1 MKKHLALILILIPVI
16 TFSQDFKYNYKNK
29 GLRVDYIH
37 SGNDEGEDY
46 QLKEFIEEKYYA
58 GNQLNLIDTFD
69 YGNYRFEMR
78 DLASDEVLYS
88 RGYSSLFREW
98 QATEKAKYTYKSFP
112 ESVSMPY
119 PRDPVKIEFYSRKK
133 DMSWT
138 KTLSIHFHPEKTQI
152 KNHRNYKF
160 KKSKVHY
167 SGKPEDKVDIVI
179 LAEGYTKDEMKKF
192 KKDIKRF
199 KDIILGAKP
208 FNTNQDKINIWAVH
222 SVSEESGT
230 DFPVDNQNFNTIL
243 NSNFYT
249 FDSER
254 YLTTMDYHRVKDVA
268 GNAPCDQIYILV
280 NHEKYGGG
288 GIYNFYSIGTS
299 DNPQA
304 GFLFQHEFGHAFAGL
319 GDEYY
324 TSEVAVE
331 DFYPLNTEPWEP
343 NLTTM
348 IDFDS
353 KWKNMIDEDTPVP
366 TPVEEKYNSTLGAY
380 EGGGYVA
387 KGVFR
392 PYIDCTMKSVKY
404 DAFCPVCQ
412 RAIQQ
417 MINFYSRGK
426 SKSEKR

>member
-1 MKKHLALILILIPVI
+1 MKKYIALILVLVPIVS
-16 TFSQDFKYNYKNK
+16 FSQDFKYNYKNK
-29 GLRVDYIH
+29 GLRVDYFH
-37 SGNDEGEDY
+37 SGNDEGEDL
-46 QLKEFIEEKYYA
+46 QLKEFVEEKYY
-58 GNQLNLIDTFD
+58 GGTQLNLIDTFD

-98 QATEKAKYTYKSFP
+98 QATDEAKTAYKTFP

-119 PRDPVKIEFYSRKK
+119 PRDPVKIEFYSRNK

-138 KTLSIHFHPEKTQI
+138 KTLSIHFHPYKTQI
-152 KNHRNYKF
+152 KKPKNYKF

-167 SGKPEDKVDIVI
+167 SGKPEEKLDIVI
-179 LAEGYTKDEMKKF
+179 LAEGYTKDDMKKF
-192 KKDIKRF
+192 KEDCKRF
-199 KDIILGAKP
+199 KDIILESKP
-208 FNTNQDKINIWAVH
+208 YITNKDKINIWAVN
-222 SVSEESGT
+222 SISEESGT
-230 DFPVDNQNFNTIL
+230 DIPGDSIFVNTVL

-254 YLTTMDYHRVKDVA
+254 YLTTTDYHRVKDVA

-299 DNPQA
+299 DNLQA

-324 TSEVAVE
+324 TSDVSVV
-331 DFYPLNTEPWEP
+331 DFHPLNTEPWES
-343 NLTTM
+343 NITTM
-348 IDFDS
+348 VDFDS
-353 KWKNMIDEDTPVP
+353 KWKNMIAADTPVP
-366 TPVEEKYNSTLGAY
+366 TPVEAKYNSTVGAY
-380 EGGGYVA
+380 EGGGYKA
-387 KGVFR
+387 IGVFR

-412 RAIQQ
+412 RSIQQ
-417 MINFYSRGK
+417 MIDFYAKGK
-426 SKSEKR
+426 SKASKR